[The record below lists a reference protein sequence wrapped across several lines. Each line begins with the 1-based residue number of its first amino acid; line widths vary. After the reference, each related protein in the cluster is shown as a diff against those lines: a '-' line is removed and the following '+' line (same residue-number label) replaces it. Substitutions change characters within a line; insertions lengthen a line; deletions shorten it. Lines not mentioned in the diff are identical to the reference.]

1 MSKLENELLK
11 KLTAIDEIPDI
22 NHGGCAYVA
31 LAVYRWLLSKNKRPM
46 LIYEHWD
53 INDYLRNSRFL
64 LNEEGV
70 TPTSCEHAFVIWKG
84 KKIDSHGIREF
95 KKNNHIHKIVTEH
108 LVVES
113 LKNRR
118 VWNPSFDCNQVQKI
132 EQIMESKF

>member
-11 KLTAIDEIPDI
+11 KLASIDEIPSI

-46 LIYEHWD
+46 LVYEHWSEKNY
-53 INDYLRNSRFL
+53 IQNSRFL

-70 TPTSCEHAFVIWKG
+70 IPAACEHAFVIWRG
-84 KKIDSHGIREF
+84 KKIDSHGIFKF
-95 KKNNHIHKIVTEH
+95 KKNNRIHKIVTEQ

-113 LKNRR
+113 LKIRSS
-118 VWNPSFDCNQVQKI
+118 WNPAFDCNQVQKI
-132 EQIMESKF
+132 KQIMED